1 MSVPENE
8 YNINAIITH
17 YIVCMCTYVIIHKCV
32 YDVIIHM
39 YTQTH

>member
-17 YIVCMCTYVIIHKCV
+17 YIVCMRTNVIIHKR
-32 YDVIIHM
+32 ILI
-39 YTQTH
+39 